1 MQYCTFYVNQRHFG
15 IPMMEVQEV
24 IRQQTLTPVPLAP
37 NLVRGLMNLRG
48 NLVVSIDMRRRLA
61 MPPAEDEDSSI
72 QIITKGATGLVGL
85 MVDQVGEVE
94 SLDPTASEP
103 PPGTAPQHIRELMKA
118 VFALEGGLLTI
129 LDGERILEMEVERHE
144 GVREGP
150 RDFA

>member
-72 QIITKGATGLVGL
+72 QIITKGTTGLVGL

-94 SLDPTASEP
+94 SLDPSAAEP
-103 PPGTAPQHIRELMKA
+103 PPGTAPQHIRDLMKA

-129 LDGERILEMEVERHE
+129 LDGERILELEGERHE

-150 RDFA
+150 REFA